1 MDSWLPITVG
11 LFAGC
16 LSTYSFL
23 PQVVKI
29 WREGDTE
36 AISLRMFAL
45 RAFGSALW
53 TVYGFGIGSLPVT
66 IFSASNLAL
75 CMTILILKIRGSKA
89 PQPA

>member
-1 MDSWLPITVG
+1 MEGYLWTG
-11 LFAGC
+11 LGMVAGVC
-16 LSTYSFL
+16 TTACFV

>member
-16 LSTYSFL
+16 CSTYSFL